1 MNPGINNYTGV
12 FSWKFPLKT
21 GLSKEMVHFL
31 TKNEDVDVISF
42 CGQEF
47 KDKSGRVYKY
57 LQFTEIVHPGFN
69 EGFTYLCN
77 YLGLEVKEPRCIIYS
92 GQWVAKEEVY
102 KKYVNEILIPA
113 MDYMESDSKMK
124 EYAWM
129 DSQYDERGGMSK
141 DKLKELTELD
151 YYPMGIFLLERL
163 PSIVI
168 DNWNLT
174 FKIKNQ
180 I

>member
-1 MNPGINNYTGV
+1 
-12 FSWKFPLKT
+12 
-21 GLSKEMVHFL
+21 
-31 TKNEDVDVISF
+31 
-42 CGQEF
+42 
-47 KDKSGRVYKY
+47 
-57 LQFTEIVHPGFN
+57 
-69 EGFTYLCN
+69 
-77 YLGLEVKEPRCIIYS
+77 
-92 GQWVAKEEVY
+92 
-102 KKYVNEILIPA
+102 
-113 MDYMESDSKMK
+113 MDY
-124 EYAWM
+124 
-129 DSQYDERGGMSK
+129 QYDERGGMSK